1 MIESVCC
8 GLLFEAYLESR
19 CLINTV
25 TCEFMYWARD
35 RHIAETNWSELQRL
49 IALFFYIR
57 TIIVFGSC
65 TLIYD
70 DKLFY
75 LFDDVKI
82 ILLISVAEPHNCMRF
97 NAIYSKAQ
105 HMKKKLGKNSK
116 LFFTFFFFRLVNV
129 YSNETNCRCVF
140 R

>member
-1 MIESVCC
+1 
-8 GLLFEAYLESR
+8 
-19 CLINTV
+19 
-25 TCEFMYWARD
+25 MYWARD

-116 LFFTFFFFRLVNV
+116 LFFTFFFSF
-129 YSNETNCRCVF
+129 SKCVF
-140 R
+140 ERDKLQVCIPLVFEIFDK